1 MAIGAIEFTTI
12 SRAQD
17 FATIKHHED
26 QKVVVDQSNF
36 STQVQKTVE
45 QQIKQVRRGDETQWQ
60 EHRPDAKEKGNGSY
74 AGDGGKKRKHQ
85 ASVEKMVVKRQSGFD
100 MKI

>member
-17 FATIKHHED
+17 FATMKQNED
-26 QKVVVDQSNF
+26 QKPLVDQSHF
-36 STQVQKTVE
+36 STQVQKQVN
-45 QQIKQVRRGDETQWQ
+45 QQTRQVQGGDETQWQ
-60 EHRPDAKEKGNGSY
+60 EHRPDAKEKGNGNY
-74 AGDGGKKRKHQ
+74 AGDGGRKRKKQ
-85 ASVEKMVVKRQSGFD
+85 QPVEKMVIKGQSSFD

>member
-17 FATIKHHED
+17 FSTIKQNED
-26 QKVVVDQSNF
+26 NKVMVDQSNF
-36 STQVQKTVE
+36 STQMQKTTE
-45 QQIKQVRRGDETQWQ
+45 QQTRQVRSSDEAQWHQ
-60 EHRPDAKEKGNGSY
+60 QRPDAKEKGNGHY
-74 AGDGGKKRKHQ
+74 EGDGGRKRKKQ
-85 ASVEKMVVKRQSGFD
+85 QTVERMIIKQQGGFD

>member
-1 MAIGAIEFTTI
+1 MEIGAIEFTTI

-17 FATIKHHED
+17 FATIKHNED
-26 QKVVVDQSNF
+26 NKVVVDQSNF
-36 STQVQKTVE
+36 GTQVQKQTE
-45 QQIKQVRRGDETQWQ
+45 QQTRQVQGGNETQWQ

-74 AGDGGKKRKHQ
+74 AGDGGKRRKKQ
-85 ASVEKMVVKRQSGFD
+85 QTVEKMVVKGQSSFD